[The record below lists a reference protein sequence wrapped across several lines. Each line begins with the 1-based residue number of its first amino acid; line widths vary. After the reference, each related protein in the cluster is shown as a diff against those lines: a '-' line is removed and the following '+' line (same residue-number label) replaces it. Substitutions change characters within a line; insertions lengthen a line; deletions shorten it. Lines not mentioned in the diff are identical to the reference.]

1 MMYIP
6 KHFADINK
14 DEIVSFMTEY
24 SFGTIITAKDNT
36 PLATHLPFVVSQ
48 QDDVITLTSHFA
60 KANDQWRDIEEQK
73 VLVIFSEPHA
83 YISPKH
89 YESALSVPTWNYIAV
104 HAYGR
109 CQLVTDESEVFDVLE
124 MMIDTYERDYAK
136 QWNNI
141 PIDYK
146 VKMSKGIVAFR
157 VIVDDISAINKL
169 SQNKKETERRQ
180 IIDYLGNSEDSN
192 ERVIAHY
199 MEQNENTIRH
209 DKN

>member
-1 MMYIP
+1 MYIP
-6 KHFADINK
+6 KHFADINT

-24 SFGTIITAKDNT
+24 SFGTIITAQNNI

-48 QDDVITLTSHFA
+48 QDGTITLTSHFA
-60 KANDQWRDIEEQK
+60 KANHQWMDIEEQR

-89 YESALSVPTWNYIAV
+89 YESELSVPTWNYIAV

-109 CQLVTDESEVFDVLE
+109 CQLVTDERAVFEVLE
-124 MMIDTYERDYAK
+124 TMIDTYEREYAK
-136 QWNNI
+136 QWDNI
-141 PIDYK
+141 PVDYK

-157 VIVDDISAINKL
+157 ITVDGISAINKL
-169 SQNKKETERRQ
+169 SQNKKETERQR

-192 ERVIAHY
+192 ERAIAHC
-199 MEQNENTIRH
+199 MKQNENTIRH
-209 DKN
+209 DNS